1 MENYYISTMCLTIIY
16 CMTLIDQVNSARFL
30 GICMPFKSQLIDTQA
45 LLLGLA
51 DRGHEVY
58 IVMPQPMLPSLPS
71 GFFDKR
77 IQVLLFKTRSDEFL
91 VFETAEFQKNG
102 IFSYFDRPTDR
113 TFPSHKIAQLIN
125 NFRDVFTKNYTADM
139 LKDTDFN
146 KKLKDLKIDM
156 VIVQNAFISFSTAYL
171 LPIIHNIPYVSGVA
185 FPPTESG
192 APSLPSIVPNF
203 LSTYSDTMNF
213 WQRTVNFLLFMHYQY
228 MVTCSIPYDFHAES
242 LEGIP
247 KKNFHQILADS
258 ELFIVTG
265 RHPALDFPQLT
276 LPNTIFA
283 GGMSAKPGKPLPKD
297 LQTFMEGHKN
307 GVIVVSFGSIASY
320 LPDYVIK
327 KMVEAFG
334 KIKYGVIWKHTGPK
348 PDSVTPNVKL
358 LPWLPQNDLLAHRNT
373 KLFIS
378 HFGLGGAFES
388 FYHGVPVIGLP
399 LNGDQYYNS
408 NRAQHR
414 GIAKVMDIL
423 YFTTEEL
430 VGNINTMID
439 NSSYVDKAKKLSAI
453 YRDQPW
459 TPQQLTTY
467 WIEHVLKHGGTYLH
481 SPTVLMSWYQYYLL
495 DVIAF
500 LLVVSI
506 VVLTLC
512 ILCYRC
518 CCRIFCKKKTSTKP
532 IKMKTK

>member
-1 MENYYISTMCLTIIY
+1 MAKTYISAVCLAILC
-16 CMTLIDQVNSARFL
+16 CMPVINHVNSARFL
-30 GICMPFKSQLIDTQA
+30 GMCMPFKSQLIETQA

-58 IVMPQPMLPSLPS
+58 IVMPQPTIPTLPS

-77 IQVLLFKTRSDEFL
+77 IQILSFKTRSDDFM

-102 IFSYFDRPTDR
+102 IFSYFDRPMDR
-113 TFPSHKIAQLIN
+113 TFPYKTMQIFHQYTN
-125 NFRDVFTKNYTADM
+125 YFTTDFTADM
-139 LKDTDFN
+139 LKDVDLN
-146 KKLKDLKIDM
+146 KKLKELKIDM
-156 VIVQNAFISFSTAYL
+156 AIIQNAFLFFPTAYL
-171 LPIIHNIPYVSGVA
+171 LPIKHNIPYITGSGMA
-185 FPPTESG
+185 LRESG
-192 APSLPSIVPNF
+192 AQQLPSIFPNP
-203 LSTYSDTMNF
+203 LSTYSDNMNF
-213 WQRTVNFLLFMHYQY
+213 WQRTVNFLLYLPYIHISSH
-228 MVTCSIPYDFHAES
+228 TIPYDFHVDS

-247 KKNFHQILADS
+247 KKSYHQIIADS

-265 RHPALDFPQLT
+265 KHPALDFPQLT
-276 LPNTIFA
+276 LPNTIFV

-297 LQTFMEGHKN
+297 LQTFMEHHKN
-307 GVIVVSFGSIASY
+307 GVIIVSFGSIASY
-320 LPDYVIK
+320 LPDYVVK

-334 KIKYGVIWKHTGPK
+334 KVKYGVIWKYTGPK
-348 PDSVTPNVKL
+348 PESITPNVKL
-358 LPWLPQNDLLAHRNT
+358 LPWLPQNDLLAHPNT

-399 LNGDQYYNS
+399 LNGDQFYNS

-430 VGNINTMID
+430 VGNINAMID

-459 TPQQLTTY
+459 TPQQLTTN
-467 WIEHVLKHGGTYLH
+467 WIEHILKHGGSYLR
-481 SPTVLMSWYQYYLL
+481 SPTVLMPWYQYYLL

-500 LLVVSI
+500 LLLVSTAI
-506 VVLTLC
+506 LALC
-512 ILCYRC
+512 ISCCRC
-518 CCRIFCKKKTSTKP
+518 CCRLCCGKKTNTKP
-532 IKMKTK
+532 NKVKTK